1 MNHWQ
6 DIQHAIRND
15 DSRFSGDRA
24 VLVAMRAE
32 VLLIESGHESNVPD
46 IPMIIETTREIAG
59 VLERLDDRSRQIRL
73 LLRLARWLERMSRW
87 DDAMEVYSEAEAA
100 GRGARFTVL
109 YIQSMEERGEILRR
123 RGCFDAAR
131 SIQSGALDQAR
142 SADLKPLAA
151 HALNNI
157 GVIDVDQ
164 GKLTEAL
171 THFNEALDM
180 IRGNLEPILEGHLY
194 NNLGVVECIMG
205 HPDTAYPDLKRAESI
220 RRTLHDMKG
229 FAETSH
235 NLGMA
240 LMDTGRIG
248 DAESALD
255 EALNA
260 AESIRDAHLR
270 ANILLSRAE
279 LMIRLNRREIAQRCV
294 LEAQTTYSLVSDQ
307 LGSAD
312 AGRIL
317 ADMLL
322 TDGKIADARAI
333 ATRSIEVFRSLQHV
347 LGVAQTAE
355 LLARIARASG
365 EPDVLRASAV
375 ESMEAYRC
383 LGNDQGIERIRTL
396 MTENDGCSINPGDV
410 P

>member
-1 MNHWQ
+1 MNHWR

-15 DSRFSGDRA
+15 DSRISGDQV

-32 VLLIESGHESNVPD
+32 VLLIESGSESTVPD
-46 IPMIIETTREIAG
+46 IPMIIETTREIAR
-59 VLERLDDRSRQIRL
+59 VLERFGDISRQIRL
-73 LLRLARWLERMSRW
+73 LLRLARWLERLGRW
-87 DDAMEVYSEAEAA
+87 DDALEVYSEAETA
-100 GRGARFTVL
+100 GRETRFMVL
-109 YIQSMEERGEILRR
+109 YIQSMEERGDILRR

-131 SIQSGALDQAR
+131 SVQSGALDHAR

-164 GKLTEAL
+164 GMLTEAL
-171 THFNEALDM
+171 THFNEALDL

-220 RRTLHDMKG
+220 RRTLNDMKG

-260 AESIRDAHLR
+260 AESIRDEHLK

-279 LMIRLNRREIAQRCV
+279 LMIRLDRREIARHCV
-294 LEAQTTYSLVSDQ
+294 LEAQTTYSLVSDR
-307 LGSAD
+307 LGWAD

-322 TDGKIADARAI
+322 TDGKIEDARTI
-333 ATRSIEVFRSLQHV
+333 ATQSIDVFRSLQHV

-355 LLARIARASG
+355 LLARIASVSA
-365 EPDVLRASAV
+365 EPDAFNARVA
-375 ESMEAYRC
+375 ESMEAYRH
-383 LGNDQGIERIRTL
+383 LGNDPGIERIRSL
-396 MTENDGCSINPGDV
+396 MTENGGGAINPGIA